1 MPGLSLP
8 AAPVID
14 QLRSCV
20 LRDEALQFT
29 LAAIDDVAAFA
40 NATAAA
46 AVARGV
52 AITAHEIAALTIPD
66 PIGLARWLPAPAN
79 AVEWPS
85 AAWLPISANAV
96 ENSASIAWAHFGGA
110 RLTAS
115 FFEQPLR
122 LALSRPF
129 NQAFPYRMSL
139 DDFVRRAK
147 LGEALQPSG
156 LIFHMSRCGSTLVAQ
171 MLAALPRNIVV
182 SEAPPLDAIV
192 QMAGP
197 PSDRPSPDAICA
209 LRAMVAALG
218 RPRFAEQSHYVLK
231 LDCWHTLA
239 LPLFRTAFPDV
250 PWIFLYRD
258 PLEVMVS
265 QMRVP
270 GAQVAQGAL
279 PPHIYGI
286 DGDEAMPREERS
298 ARVLAKTCA
307 AVLDYWPLGGG
318 LAINYREL
326 PEAVR
331 TKILLH
337 FRIPDRAGDRAELRR
352 ASLPNAKAPHETF
365 VSDTA
370 AKRKEATAPVRA
382 AVARHLAGIYAR
394 LEALSAG

>member
-8 AAPVID
+8 AEPAID
-14 QLRSCV
+14 QLRACV
-20 LRDEALQFT
+20 LRDEALQST
-29 LAAIDDVAAFA
+29 LAAIDDVAVFA
-40 NATAAA
+40 NAMAAA

-52 AITAHEIAALTIPD
+52 AITSDEIAALTVPD
-66 PIGLARWLPAPAN
+66 PIGLARWLPEPAN

-85 AAWLPISANAV
+85 AAWLPVSANAV
-96 ENSASIAWAHFGGA
+96 GNAPSIAWAHFGGV

-122 LALSRPF
+122 WALSRPF
-129 NQAFPYRMSL
+129 NQAFPYRTSL
-139 DDFVRRAK
+139 DDFARRAK
-147 LGEALQPSG
+147 LGDALPPSG

-171 MLAALPRNIVV
+171 MLAVLPRNIVV

-197 PSDRPSPDAICA
+197 PSDRPSPDAIRA

-218 RPRFAEQSHYVLK
+218 RPRFAEESHYVLK

-239 LPLFRTAFPDV
+239 LPLFRAAFPNV
-250 PWIFLYRD
+250 PWVFLYRE
-258 PLEVMVS
+258 PVEVMVS
-265 QMRVP
+265 QMRAP

-286 DGDEAMPREERS
+286 DGDETMPREEYY

-307 AVLDYWPLGGG
+307 AVLDRWPLGGG

-326 PEAVR
+326 PEAVW
-331 TKILLH
+331 TKILPH
-337 FRIPDRAGDRAELRR
+337 FGLPDSVGDRAEMRR

-365 VSDTA
+365 VGDTA
-370 AKRKEATAPVRA
+370 AKRKDATAAVRA
-382 AVARHLAGIYAR
+382 AVDRHLAGIYAR
-394 LEALSAG
+394 LEALGAG